1 MKTVKSRYNYIIRL
15 TNIND
20 GQSVYF
26 TRMVPH
32 WKFINGEKVHTQ
44 TVETTKYEKQAT
56 NYTTEYFAFQTRNE
70 IIDWQPEW
78 AKQYD
83 IIVEKLDHPALKLRK
98 LCHPMEELIGLTK
111 ALKIREDNVDENELK
126 RYNAIYQKMLE
137 ITKEIKPMFEE
148 IMKMVE

>member
-44 TVETTKYEKQAT
+44 TVETTK
-56 NYTTEYFAFQTRNE
+56 
-70 IIDWQPEW
+70 
-78 AKQYD
+78 
-83 IIVEKLDHPALKLRK
+83 
-98 LCHPMEELIGLTK
+98 
-111 ALKIREDNVDENELK
+111 
-126 RYNAIYQKMLE
+126 
-137 ITKEIKPMFEE
+137 
-148 IMKMVE
+148 